1 MASPA
6 ALTRISVNDAV
17 LQYQESLE
25 RRVMRSEMSP
35 VSLAAYTRD
44 LGEFVA
50 LLGADTVLDDVE
62 GDDIEIALTRLAK
75 SPDRRFTKGVK
86 MARDGT
92 QPEGRGPHAR
102 ARWFTAVRGLFR
114 WATDRGYVQVDPTAR
129 LTPPRTPQRAKG
141 ARLGLQI
148 ADARTLRGAPAT
160 RSVDQPRANQRLTL
174 RDEAILRVLIESGPR
189 VSELCGANRTD
200 IRLHEETDRPVLRVH
215 GKGGKDRDLPLTQ
228 RTVDAINAYLEQGR
242 PSPPPTPA
250 PGDTARAAKVA
261 DAERALFVT
270 VRGWRMSPRDIQYL
284 IERYTKAKLDRRATP
299 HALRH
304 TALTI
309 LARSG
314 VDIATV
320 AQIAG
325 HANLSTTSIY
335 MDESMS
341 AAADAVD
348 HSPLADE

>member
-6 ALTRISVNDAV
+6 FLTRVTVRDAV

-35 VSLAAYTRD
+35 TSLHAYTRD
-44 LGEFVA
+44 LAEFVA
-50 LLGADTVLDDVE
+50 LLGPDTVLDDVE
-62 GDDIEIALTRLAK
+62 GDDIEVALTRLAK
-75 SPDRRFTKGVK
+75 APDRRFTKGVK
-86 MARDGT
+86 MGQDGS
-92 QPEGRGPHAR
+92 QPQGRGPHAR

-114 WATDRGYVQVDPTAR
+114 WATDRGYVQVDPT
-129 LTPPRTPQRAKG
+129 LKLSPPRTPKRASG
-141 ARLGLQI
+141 ARLGLQ
-148 ADARTLRGAPAT
+148 AGEARTLRAAPSTKA
-160 RSVDQPRANQRLTL
+160 VDHPRANQGLTL
-174 RDEAILRVLIESGPR
+174 RDEAILRLLIESGPR

-200 IRLHEETDRPVLRVH
+200 IRMHEETDRPVLRVH
-215 GKGGKDRDLPLTQ
+215 GKGGKDRDLPLTR
-228 RTVDAINAYLEQGR
+228 RTVEAINAYLEQGR
-242 PSPPPTPA
+242 PSPPPVTDPA
-250 PGDTARAAKVA
+250 DTARSTRVA

-270 VRGWRMSPRDIQYL
+270 VRGWRMAPRDVQYL
-284 IERYTKAKLDRRATP
+284 IQRYTRAKLDRRATP

-348 HSPLADE
+348 HSPMADD